1 MKSINTFFFII
12 ISLFFTV
19 NVQAE
24 KVTVTVNTPGEL
36 GKTIDALLV
45 EQITSLTVTGE
56 LNASDI
62 KTLRAMGGKLNTLH
76 TIDLKDAVIVSSD
89 EPYYIYSYRGDGVW
103 HTNVIRYFFSKERKY
118 RHWADGLSQASTQYD
133 DYYDYNLAGAFQ
145 GMPIKHIVLPSSI
158 NEIGRAE
165 FKGCTNLVEVESV
178 NDLVFVGEDACN
190 GCTNLRVFPDLANV
204 VCMEPSAFL
213 NCASLC
219 FDEYSKT
226 VNLQHLDSIPYQ
238 AFKSCSS
245 LKYVNLSSTLR
256 FVKEDAFRNSGL
268 VKVVFP
274 NDYTQF
280 GNSVFADCS
289 CLVDIQMPEK
299 LCKIPYDLML
309 NTPYYNS
316 VLQVENGVRYIG
328 NIAAAIDGEISSILY
343 FKPKTTGIADNFNGN
358 TKDSATK
365 LHCQSVYFPPSLL
378 YIGSYAFKGAEF
390 ENVDLPQHIYE
401 VADCAFENCYKMDVS
416 SFPTSLCR
424 IGIRAFANCSNS
436 NLIMSN
442 QLSTIGNEA
451 FINNKSLNKIKV
463 SERLRTI
470 PSGCFQGCSSIEEL
484 VIPDSISSI
493 GNNAFNGC
501 SNIKKLNIGE
511 GLNEIGAST
520 FEGLDSLRELSINAM
535 ALGSLRFEG
544 HQRLEKVTLGP
555 KVEIMYHDAFWKCP
569 NLKTVY
575 FYAQNLQTES
585 LFDYSNIEHVVF
597 APNVTTI
604 PANTFYSCRH
614 LKQIELP
621 DSLQTLGDGVFT
633 DCESLQSISI
643 GKSVQVIGNAFGGSG
658 IQEVYFN
665 AIDAT
670 PIRSNARIFQ
680 YCPELQKV
688 VFGPDVQ
695 VLPRHMFYSCPKLSH
710 VTLGKSITSIGY
722 KAFEECGNLEEI
734 YYNIKD
740 FPSQFDFYELPAFK
754 RIVFGPDVQTIPRWA
769 FQRCSLL
776 ETPKIPGSI
785 KIVGE
790 YAFFECPSITRFSPE
805 EGVEEIAHSCEGCT
819 NLREVVIPQSINRLD
834 WAFYDCPNINKVTA
848 LYDQSPVPF
857 DPEYTFSADVYNNAT
872 LYVPTGTKNIYKATD
887 GWKNFVRIVEED
899 SLIDRLN
906 NCVYSD
912 KASTTIYSI
921 SGLKSE
927 LKPGIN
933 IICTKDGS
941 TKKMFIKSR

>member
-62 KTLRAMGGKLNTLH
+62 KTLRAMNGKLSTLH

-309 NTPYYNS
+309 NTP
-316 VLQVENGVRYIG
+316 
-328 NIAAAIDGEISSILY
+328 
-343 FKPKTTGIADNFNGN
+343 
-358 TKDSATK
+358 
-365 LHCQSVYFPPSLL
+365 
-378 YIGSYAFKGAEF
+378 
-390 ENVDLPQHIYE
+390 
-401 VADCAFENCYKMDVS
+401 
-416 SFPTSLCR
+416 
-424 IGIRAFANCSNS
+424 
-436 NLIMSN
+436 
-442 QLSTIGNEA
+442 
-451 FINNKSLNKIKV
+451 
-463 SERLRTI
+463 
-470 PSGCFQGCSSIEEL
+470 
-484 VIPDSISSI
+484 
-493 GNNAFNGC
+493 
-501 SNIKKLNIGE
+501 
-511 GLNEIGAST
+511 
-520 FEGLDSLRELSINAM
+520 
-535 ALGSLRFEG
+535 
-544 HQRLEKVTLGP
+544 
-555 KVEIMYHDAFWKCP
+555 
-569 NLKTVY
+569 
-575 FYAQNLQTES
+575 
-585 LFDYSNIEHVVF
+585 
-597 APNVTTI
+597 
-604 PANTFYSCRH
+604 
-614 LKQIELP
+614 
-621 DSLQTLGDGVFT
+621 
-633 DCESLQSISI
+633 
-643 GKSVQVIGNAFGGSG
+643 
-658 IQEVYFN
+658 
-665 AIDAT
+665 
-670 PIRSNARIFQ
+670 
-680 YCPELQKV
+680 
-688 VFGPDVQ
+688 
-695 VLPRHMFYSCPKLSH
+695 
-710 VTLGKSITSIGY
+710 
-722 KAFEECGNLEEI
+722 
-734 YYNIKD
+734 
-740 FPSQFDFYELPAFK
+740 
-754 RIVFGPDVQTIPRWA
+754 
-769 FQRCSLL
+769 
-776 ETPKIPGSI
+776 
-785 KIVGE
+785 
-790 YAFFECPSITRFSPE
+790 
-805 EGVEEIAHSCEGCT
+805 
-819 NLREVVIPQSINRLD
+819 
-834 WAFYDCPNINKVTA
+834 
-848 LYDQSPVPF
+848 
-857 DPEYTFSADVYNNAT
+857 
-872 LYVPTGTKNIYKATD
+872 
-887 GWKNFVRIVEED
+887 
-899 SLIDRLN
+899 
-906 NCVYSD
+906 
-912 KASTTIYSI
+912 
-921 SGLKSE
+921 
-927 LKPGIN
+927 
-933 IICTKDGS
+933 
-941 TKKMFIKSR
+941 